1 MDIKETDKILE
12 KIRDY
17 GFEII
22 DLEKRHKEQM
32 DIFNI
37 QIISEE
43 YFNEKVNEALEIEE
57 TDEEDKRARLNELRE
72 RAVEKCFELDGQGV
86 FAFLRDDEAREF
98 EKLQEELG
106 EK

>member
-1 MDIKETDKILE
+1 MIKMKLTIEQTDEILK

-22 DLEKRHKEQM
+22 DLEQRHKEQM

-43 YFNEKVNEALEIEE
+43 YFNERVNEALEE
-57 TDEEDKRARLNELRE
+57 
-72 RAVEKCFELDGQGV
+72 
-86 FAFLRDDEAREF
+86 
-98 EKLQEELG
+98 
-106 EK
+106 